1 MSAIGIKTFKDL
13 VVWQKAF
20 DLSLEIY
27 RFTGGFPKHELF
39 GLSAELRKTA
49 RSIVC
54 NIAEGHAR
62 KRTLEYIH
70 FLRISSGSAAELE
83 TQILLAKI
91 LGYFDENAVGEISNK
106 LAEVVRMLDAQIRS
120 LKKSKH
126 PDPG

>member
-1 MSAIGIKTFKDL
+1 MSAVAIKTFKEL
-13 VVWQKAF
+13 LVWQKAF

-27 RFTGGFPKHELF
+27 RLTGGFPKHELF

-83 TQILLAKI
+83 TQILLAKR
-91 LGYFDENAVGEISNK
+91 LGYFDENVAAGISDK
-106 LAEVVRMLDAQIRS
+106 LAEVERMLDALVRS
-120 LKKSKH
+120 LKKSHH
-126 PDPG
+126 PVP